1 MIQYLKDV
9 KIAAQRY
16 KRKHKVPMK
25 SERTEDTTVSKYRN
39 EKKQGS

>member
-16 KRKHKVPMK
+16 KRKHKVPVK
-25 SERTEDTTVSKYRN
+25 SERTEESTISFN
-39 EKKQGS
+39 GNKKK